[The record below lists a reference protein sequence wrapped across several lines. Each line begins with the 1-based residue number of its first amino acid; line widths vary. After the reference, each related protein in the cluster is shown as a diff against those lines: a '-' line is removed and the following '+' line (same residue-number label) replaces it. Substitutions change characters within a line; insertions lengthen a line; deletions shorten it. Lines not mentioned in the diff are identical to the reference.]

1 MKSKK
6 TIFWIVTVLLIA
18 GLVFGACQNF
28 NILNKG
34 YAERELTRLGY
45 PAYLLLLLGT
55 AKLASVLTF
64 VITGYSTLK
73 EWAYAGLVIL
83 FVGATFSHI
92 MAGDKIGSLLPP
104 FVFLT
109 LVVGSY
115 VLRPT
120 DRK

>member
-1 MKSKK
+1 MKSKT
-6 TIFWIVTVLLIA
+6 TIFWIVTVLLIV

-28 NILNKG
+28 NVLNKG

-55 AKLASVLTF
+55 AKLAAVIAI

-83 FVGATFSHI
+83 FVGAIFSHV

-104 FVFLT
+104 LVFLT
-109 LVVGSY
+109 LVLGSCF
-115 VLRPT
+115 LRPA